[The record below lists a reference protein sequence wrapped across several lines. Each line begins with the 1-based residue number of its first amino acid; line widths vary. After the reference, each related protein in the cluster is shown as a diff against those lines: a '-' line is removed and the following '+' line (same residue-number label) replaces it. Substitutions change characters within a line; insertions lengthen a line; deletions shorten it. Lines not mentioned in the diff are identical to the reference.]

1 VSTTE
6 HQQRFRVPS
15 RDEVK
20 AFAAEVR
27 RETRVQVPLELD
39 PRSPLYDKHEM
50 RSAIIAVGAVAGVV
64 LVGLAIGF
72 VALFA

>member
-1 VSTTE
+1 MTSTDS
-6 HQQRFRVPS
+6 QQRFHVPT

-27 RETRVQVPLELD
+27 RESRVQVPLELD
-39 PRSPLYDKHEM
+39 PRSPLYDQHEM
-50 RSAIIAVGAVAGVV
+50 RSAVIAVGAVALVV
-64 LVGLAIGF
+64 LAGLAIGL